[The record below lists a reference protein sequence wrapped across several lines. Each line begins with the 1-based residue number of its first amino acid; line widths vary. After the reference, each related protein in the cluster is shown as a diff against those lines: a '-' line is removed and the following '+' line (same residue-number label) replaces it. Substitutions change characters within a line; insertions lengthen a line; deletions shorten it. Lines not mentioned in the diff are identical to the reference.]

1 MKKIQNL
8 FQKLLKEGKQHPVIF
23 ILTLAVLTAGAV
35 MAGALALKLLMAILA
50 AVSDIIGWLAILI
63 IIIAII
69 WGSDISASFNQQRQQ
84 QKNAMQDFDNA
95 IIYQVLE
102 ASQIIA
108 SEYHFPKPD
117 STNKLTPKLHGS
129 GLFFGIRVNGALLDE
144 LDKQRFDLFLRIQD
158 SLNEVPPL
166 DGMYPVVGEIQINR
180 TARLIVIYVK
190 KASMAERE
198 KYLRKWFASAQNKS
212 DVLDSSDFYD
222 DDF

>member
-1 MKKIQNL
+1 MKKIRNV

-35 MAGALALKLLMAILA
+35 MAGVLVLKLLMAILA
-50 AVSDIIGWLAILI
+50 AVSDVIGWIAILV
-63 IIIAII
+63 IIIAIV

-84 QKNAMQDFDNA
+84 QKNARQDFDNA
-95 IIYQVLE
+95 ILYQVLE
-102 ASQIIA
+102 ASRIIA

-117 STNKLTPKLHGS
+117 STNKLAPELYGS
-129 GLFFGIRVNGALLDE
+129 GWLFGIRVNGALLDE

-180 TARLIVIYVK
+180 TDRLIVIYVK
-190 KASMAERE
+190 KASKAERE
-198 KYLRKWFASAQNKS
+198 KHLRKWFASAQNKS